1 MSAKSQSS
9 GTSPTRDHVVDS
21 SGSSGT
27 SELPLLD
34 AIVSQT
40 AAALDEQS
48 LASMVDLPRLV
59 DVARRHRAS
68 DVLSFDP
75 ILIELIEAILQT
87 HLPQI
92 GERTE
97 LRAKVAAAVARPLF
111 DNPVSRGRLELLWSQ
126 LLDNAQ

>member
-9 GTSPTRDHVVDS
+9 GTSHTRDKAVDS
-21 SGSSGT
+21 SGKSDA
-27 SELPLLD
+27 SEMPLLD

-48 LASMVDLPRLV
+48 FASMVDLPRLV
-59 DVARRHRAS
+59 EVARRYHEC

-87 HLPQI
+87 HMPQV

-97 LRAKVAAAVARPLF
+97 LRAKIAAAVARPLF

>member
-1 MSAKSQSS
+1 MSVKRESCGYDLSS
-9 GTSPTRDHVVDS
+9 GPSDLFSQDS
-21 SGSSGT
+21 LSGDQ
-27 SELPLLD
+27 PLLD

-40 AAALDEQS
+40 SAALDEQS

-59 DVARRHRAS
+59 DVARRHRES

-87 HLPQI
+87 HLPQV

-126 LLDNAQ
+126 LLEKAQ